1 MEGCSTSL
9 QSTFANERRCQSFF
23 FFSNFEFMCT
33 SVPPMRLPIPETALC
48 RPLGC
53 LGPLPIYSQSTAAAS
68 DVSYMPSSF
77 QVEVDPVKQTIQNL
91 EGGTFSRLRGFWRA
105 SSSRR
110 LAIPS
115 ISILFRVCVERP
127 RADQPSHV
135 VLCILFAPGTPCG
148 PHAQLKMR
156 M

>member
-1 MEGCSTSL
+1 MEGCFTSL
-9 QSTFANERRCQSFF
+9 QSTFANERRCKIL
-23 FFSNFEFMCT
+23 FFSDFEFICT
-33 SVPPMRLPIPETALC
+33 SVLLIMAANPRSNPLC

-53 LGPLPIYSQSTAAAS
+53 PGPLPIYSQSTSTAS
-68 DVSYMPSSF
+68 DMPYMPSSF
-77 QVEVDPVKQTIQNL
+77 QVEVDPVKQTIPNL

-105 SSSRR
+105 SSSCR

-115 ISILFRVCVERP
+115 ISTLFRVRVERP
-127 RADQPSHV
+127 RADQSSHV
-135 VLCILFAPGTPCG
+135 FCISFAPGTPYG